1 MVVRKDLFLGF
12 HSNRHWTRSGPS
24 RIMTS

>member
-1 MVVRKDLFLGF
+1 MVVRKNLFLGF